1 MEQIL
6 ITIGVDTDLL
16 NQEPIHNRET
26 TMRILGISHT
36 TLKKYENENILQS
49 SRFRRKKYYTSEAII
64 NCVKTNLNLSK
75 KNVWDNMWE

>member
-6 ITIGVDTDLL
+6 ITIGVDTNLL

-49 SRFRRKKYYTSEAII
+49 SRFRRKKYYTKEAII
-64 NCVKTNLNLSK
+64 DCIKTNLNISK
-75 KNVWDNMWE
+75 KNVWETMWE

>member
-26 TMRILGISHT
+26 TMRILGVSHT
-36 TLKKYENENILQS
+36 TLKKYENENTLQS
-49 SRFRRKKYYTSEAII
+49 SRFKRKKYYTSIAILDCI
-64 NCVKTNLNLSK
+64 KTNLNLSK
-75 KNVWDNMWE
+75 KNEWDEVWE

>member
-36 TLKKYENENILQS
+36 TLKKYEDENILQS
-49 SRFRRKKYYTSEAII
+49 SRFRRKKYYTSESII

>member
-6 ITIGVDTDLL
+6 ITIGVNTDLL
-16 NQEPIHNRET
+16 NKEPIHNRET

-36 TLKKYENENILQS
+36 TLKKYEDENILQS

>member
-36 TLKKYENENILQS
+36 TLKKYEDENILQS